1 MKITSADEMRT
12 IDRLTSE
19 RFGVPSLSLM
29 EQAGVAV
36 AEFALEHWPRA
47 ERIIVVCGK
56 GNNGGDGFV
65 AANKL
70 GLSGKRVRTF
80 LLARYDEV
88 RGDAARMLPR
98 APAPL
103 RQVTSGSELQAA
115 FREADLIIDSILGTG
130 FRPPVDGLYRDAIE
144 AINAC
149 NVPVLAIDIPSGAN
163 ADAFTTQQNGIIC
176 RADAVVT
183 FTAPRL
189 AHLFGQ
195 LTRGPIRVCGIGSP
209 EEAIQ
214 SQLKLDLITP
224 HNIAPLLEPR
234 PLDSNKG
241 RYGHVLVVGGSV
253 GKSGAVGMAGLSALR
268 AGAGLATVATPGSV
282 LTSVATVAPE
292 LMTEP
297 LVETDIGT
305 IAADAPLDVALQGKT
320 VIALGPGISRND
332 GTVRFVR
339 RLVHDCKLPL
349 VIDADGLN
357 AFEGAAHELNGSTR
371 PLVLTPHP
379 GEMSRLTGLSTN
391 EVQAHRI
398 DIARTF
404 AKTHQ
409 CVLVLKGYRTLVASP
424 EGHVWVN
431 PTGNPGMATGG
442 TGDILTGIVAGMVAQ
457 HPNDVP
463 LAVAS
468 AVYLHGLAGDLAR
481 DEFGEHSLI
490 ATDLLAYLPD
500 AFLHAR
506 ELAQVR
512 YVEF

>member
-1 MKITSADEMRT
+1 
-12 IDRLTSE
+12 
-19 RFGVPSLSLM
+19 
-29 EQAGVAV
+29 
-36 AEFALEHWPRA
+36 
-47 ERIIVVCGK
+47 
-56 GNNGGDGFV
+56 
-65 AANKL
+65 
-70 GLSGKRVRTF
+70 
-80 LLARYDEV
+80 
-88 RGDAARMLPR
+88 MLPR

-103 RQVTSGSELQAA
+103 RQVTSASELQAV
-115 FREADLIIDSILGTG
+115 FREADLIIDAILGTG
-130 FRPPVDGLYRDAIE
+130 FRPPVDGLYRDAIQV
-144 AINAC
+144 INAAD
-149 NVPVLAIDIPSGAN
+149 VPVLAVDIPSGAN
-163 ADAFTTQQNGIIC
+163 ADALTPQDDVIS

-195 LTRGPIRVCGIGSP
+195 LTRGPIRVCPIGSP
-209 EEAIQ
+209 DEAIH
-214 SQLKLDLITP
+214 SQLRLDLVTP
-224 HNIAPLLEPR
+224 HDVAPLIAPR
-234 PLDSNKG
+234 ALDSNKG

-253 GKSGAVGMAGLSALR
+253 GKSGAAGMAGLSALR

-282 LTSVATVAPE
+282 LASVGTIAPE

-297 LVETDIGT
+297 LAQTDVGT
-305 IAADAPLDVALQGKT
+305 IAADAPLDTVLQGKT

-332 GTVRFVR
+332 STVRFVR

-379 GEMSRLTGLSTN
+379 GEMSRLTGLSIK

-424 EGHVWVN
+424 DGHVWVN

-442 TGDILTGIVAGMVAQ
+442 TGDILTGIIAGMVAQ
-457 HPNDVP
+457 HPNDIA
-463 LAVAS
+463 LAAAT

-490 ATDLLAYLPD
+490 ATDVIAYLPD
-500 AFLHAR
+500 AFHHAR
-506 ELAQVR
+506 ELAQLR